1 MFIEIFLAFCQTKL
15 KNFGSTFIKEV
26 NLLPSGVTHLVIF
39 RPKYFKFKAG
49 DYIHIQI
56 PVISSTEYHPFTI
69 SSAPE
74 NEGKYIIIK

>member
-1 MFIEIFLAFCQTKL
+1 MFIEILFAFFQAKL
-15 KNFGSTFIKEV
+15 KSFGSTYIKEV
-26 NLLPSGVTHLVIF
+26 HLLPSGVTHLIIS

-56 PVISSTEYHPFTI
+56 PVISAIEYHPFTI

-74 NEGKYIIIK
+74 NEGKILT